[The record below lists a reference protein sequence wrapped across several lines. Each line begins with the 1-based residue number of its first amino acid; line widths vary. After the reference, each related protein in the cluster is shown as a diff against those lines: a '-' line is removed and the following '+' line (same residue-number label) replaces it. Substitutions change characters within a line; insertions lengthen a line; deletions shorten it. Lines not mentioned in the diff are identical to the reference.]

1 MIGYPEMP
9 HAFLLGSLFVKPHII
24 NIYWGLAHRYWS
36 TRPLNMSL
44 NVDCLHKTYPRVT
57 DAKVHT
63 FMAKFGHESVIAT
76 YLRLG
81 KRQVQR
87 PEDGPLQEPLSQDE
101 VEARL
106 NCNSDCDDRTS
117 RGRQR
122 PRQRQR

>member
-1 MIGYPEMP
+1 MLTVYI
-9 HAFLLGSLFVKPHII
+9 KPIQ
-24 NIYWGLAHRYWS
+24 GLQMQRYIHLWQ
-36 TRPLNMSL
+36 
-44 NVDCLHKTYPRVT
+44 
-57 DAKVHT
+57 
-63 FMAKFGHESVIAT
+63 KFGHESVIAT

-87 PEDGPLQEPLSQDE
+87 PEDGPLQEPLAQDE